1 VSDRRDDA
9 VAEFW
14 RSFVAATG
22 VDGPYTA
29 WAFGNEPAMAD
40 ELALLVRDGPKRAT
54 TSLLASYEEDDE
66 PLPREGD
73 LSVVL
78 DGQGEPVCVIRSVS
92 VEVRPFGS
100 VDERFAC
107 VEGEGDRSLE
117 HWRET
122 HVRFF
127 TSEGRPVSDDT
138 LVVLDTFELL
148 WPTVG

>member
-1 VSDRRDDA
+1 
-9 VAEFW
+9 
-14 RSFVAATG
+14 
-22 VDGPYTA
+22 
-29 WAFGNEPAMAD
+29 MAD

-78 DGQGEPVCVIRSVS
+78 DGDGEPICVIRSVS
-92 VEVRPFGS
+92 VEVRPFGL
-100 VDERFAC
+100 VDERFAW

-117 HWRET
+117 HWRAT

-127 TSEGRPVSDDT
+127 AAEGRTVSDDT

-148 WPTVG
+148 WPTAG